1 MYNNSLMAHRTLAG
15 LILACSLLAAA
26 PAKRFTLEQILSAPF
41 PTDLTAAPTGGAVA
55 WVLDQN
61 GARNI
66 WIAEAPDYKGH
77 RLTDY
82 HNDDGQEIAQIA
94 WTPDGRSI
102 VFVRGGDFE
111 TGGDNPNPAALTE
124 GVEQDIWIV
133 PVSGGAPR
141 KLAEGNEPAVS
152 PQGDRIVFL
161 KKDEIWSV
169 GLEENAKPAQLVHT
183 KGHAGEL
190 RWSPDGSHFA
200 FVTTRTDHSFIGVY
214 NVAAKTLLYLDASV
228 DRDSNPV
235 WSLDGKQ
242 IAFIRIAADTSRIFF
257 GPRRNASQPWSIR
270 IADVDSGN
278 GRQLWC
284 ASEGPGSAFHAMVAD
299 NQLFWGAGD
308 RIVFPWEKTGWLHL
322 YSISTH
328 GDAPTPLNT
337 NAEFEI
343 EHVSL
348 SSDHKTVLF
357 SSNQDDI
364 DHRHLWRVSVL
375 GEYLTPITHG
385 DTIEWSP
392 VETADGR
399 AIAMLHSDAR
409 NPARAGIKIGSTDVR
424 DLAPDSI
431 PSDFPAASL
440 VVPQQ
445 VIFAG
450 ADGLQIHGQ
459 LFLPPNSAP
468 GEKHPAVIF
477 FHGGSRRQMLLGWHY
492 MDYYHNAYAMNQ
504 YLANLGFVVLSVN
517 YRSGI
522 GYGLNFREA
531 LNYGATGA
539 SEFND
544 VQGAG
549 LYLRNRA
556 DVEPKHI
563 GLWGGSY
570 GGYLTALG
578 LARASD
584 LFAAGVDFHGVHDWS
599 AFRGNDRT
607 ADQNATRLAFESS
620 PMASVST
627 WRSPVLLIHGDD
639 DRNVPF
645 SQTVM
650 LAEAL
655 RKQHVQFDELIF
667 PDEIHGFLTE
677 RRWLQAYHA
686 AADFLAKHLELHAE

>member
-1 MYNNSLMAHRTLAG
+1 MTLRFP
-15 LILACSLLAAA
+15 LALLLAASTTIAA
-26 PAKRFTLEQILSAPF
+26 PAKRFTLEQIMSAPF
-41 PTDLTAAPTGGAVA
+41 PTDLTAAPKGGTVA

-66 WIAEAPDYKGH
+66 WVAEAPDYKGR

-82 HNDDGQEIAQIA
+82 HDDDGQEIAQIA

-102 VFVRGGDFE
+102 IYVRGGDFE
-111 TGGDNPNPAALTE
+111 TFRDNPNPASIPQ
-124 GVEQDIWIV
+124 GVEQDIWII

-141 KLAEGNEPAVS
+141 KIAEGSQPAPS
-152 PQGDRIVFL
+152 PKGDQIAYL

-169 GLEENAKPAQLVHT
+169 GLDENSKPAQLIHT
-183 KGHAGEL
+183 KGQAGEL
-190 RWSPDGSHFA
+190 RWSPDGSRLV

-214 NVAAKTLLYLDASV
+214 NVPAKSLLYLDPSV
-228 DRDSNPV
+228 DRDSNPA
-235 WSLDGKQ
+235 WSSDGKQ
-242 IAFIRIAADTSRIFF
+242 IAFIRLAATTSRIFF
-257 GPRRNASQPWSIR
+257 GPRRAAEQPWSIR
-270 IADVDSGN
+270 LADVDSGN
-278 GRQLWC
+278 GRQLWR
-284 ASEGPGSAFHAMVAD
+284 AAEGPGSAFHAMVAD

-308 RIVFPWEKTGWLHL
+308 RIVFPWERSGWLHL

-328 GDAPTPLNT
+328 GDAPTPLNVPG
-337 NAEFEI
+337 EFEI

-348 SSDHKTVLF
+348 SVDGKTVLF

-364 DHRHLWRVSVL
+364 DHRHLWRVTVL
-375 GEYLTPITHG
+375 GENLTAITRG
-385 DTIEWSP
+385 DGIEWSP
-392 VETADGR
+392 TETSDGKSVV
-399 AIAMLHSDAR
+399 MLHSDAR
-409 NPARAGIKIGSTDVR
+409 NPARAAIAANNSSVR
-424 DLAPDSI
+424 DLAPNSI
-431 PSDFPAASL
+431 PAEFPAASL

-445 VIFAG
+445 VILSA
-450 ADGLQIHGQ
+450 ADGMRIHGQ
-459 LFLPPNSAP
+459 LFLPPDAAP
-468 GEKHPAVIF
+468 GEKHPAMIF

-492 MDYYHNAYAMNQ
+492 MDYYHNAYGMNQ
-504 YLANLGFVVLSVN
+504 YLASLGYVVLSVN

-531 LNYGATGA
+531 LNYGASGA

-544 VQGAG
+544 VLGAG
-549 LYLRNRA
+549 LYLRTRP
-556 DVEPKHI
+556 DVDPKRI

-599 AFRGNDRT
+599 AFRGPDRT
-607 ADQNATRLAFESS
+607 ADENAIRTAFNSS

-627 WRSPVLLIHGDD
+627 WHSPVLLIHGDD

-650 LAEAL
+650 LVEAL
-655 RKQHVQFDELIF
+655 RKQNVQFDELIF

-677 RRWLQAYHA
+677 KRWLQAYQA
-686 AADFLAKHLELHAE
+686 AADFLSKHL

>member
-1 MYNNSLMAHRTLAG
+1 MTLR
-15 LILACSLLAAA
+15 IPLALVLAYSTVIAA
-26 PAKRFTLEQILSAPF
+26 PAKRFTLEQIMSAPF
-41 PTDLTAAPTGGAVA
+41 PTDLTAAPKSGAVA

-66 WIAEAPDYKGH
+66 WVAEAPDYKGR

-82 HNDDGQEIAQIA
+82 HDDDGQEIAQIA

-102 VFVRGGDFE
+102 IYVRGGDFE
-111 TGGDNPNPAALTE
+111 TFRDNPNPASLPQ

-133 PVSGGAPR
+133 PVSGGTPR
-141 KLAEGNEPAVS
+141 KIAEGSQPAVS
-152 PQGDRIVFL
+152 PKGDLIAFL

-169 GLEENAKPAQLVHT
+169 GPEENAKLAQLIHT
-183 KGHAGEL
+183 KGQASEL
-190 RWSPDGSHFA
+190 RWSPDGARLA

-214 NVAAKTLLYLDASV
+214 NVASKSLLYLDPSV
-228 DRDSNPV
+228 DRDSNPA
-235 WSLDGKQ
+235 WSSDGKQ
-242 IAFIRIAADTSRIFF
+242 IAFIRLPANTSRIFF
-257 GPRRNASQPWSIR
+257 GPQRTSAQPWSIR
-270 IADVDSGN
+270 LADVDSGN
-278 GRQLWC
+278 GRELWH
-284 ASEGPGSAFHAMVAD
+284 AADGPGSAFHAMVAD

-308 RIVFPWEKTGWLHL
+308 RIVFPWERTGWMHL

-328 GDAPTPLNT
+328 GDAPTPLNV
-337 NAEFEI
+337 NGEFEI

-348 SSDHKTVLF
+348 SADAKTVLF
-357 SSNQDDI
+357 SSNQDDV
-364 DHRHLWRVSVL
+364 DHRHLWRVTVL
-375 GEYLTPITHG
+375 GENLTPITRG
-385 DTIEWSP
+385 DGLEWSP
-392 VETADGR
+392 TETGDGK
-399 AIAMLHSDAR
+399 AVVMFHSDAR
-409 NPARAGIKIGSTDVR
+409 NPARAAIKTANSEVR
-424 DLAPDSI
+424 DLAPNSI
-431 PSDFPAASL
+431 PAEFPAASL

-445 VIFAG
+445 VILSA
-450 ADGLQIHGQ
+450 ADGLRIHGQ
-459 LFLPPNSAP
+459 LFLPPDGTP
-468 GEKHPAVIF
+468 GEKHPAMIF

-492 MDYYHNAYAMNQ
+492 MDYYHNAYGMNQ
-504 YLANLGFVVLSVN
+504 YLASLGYVVLSVN

-531 LNYGATGA
+531 INYGASGA

-544 VQGAG
+544 VLGAG
-549 LYLRNRA
+549 LYLRTRP
-556 DVEPKHI
+556 DVDPKRI

-599 AFRGNDRT
+599 AFRGPDRT
-607 ADQNATRLAFESS
+607 ADEKAVRTAFESS

-627 WRSPVLLIHGDD
+627 WHSPVLLIHGDD

-650 LAEAL
+650 LVEAL
-655 RKQHVQFDELIF
+655 RKQNVQFDELIF

-677 RRWLQAYHA
+677 KRWLQAYQA
-686 AADFLAKHLELHAE
+686 AADFLSKHL

>member
-1 MYNNSLMAHRTLAG
+1 M
-15 LILACSLLAAA
+15 
-26 PAKRFTLEQILSAPF
+26 SAPF
-41 PTDLTAAPTGGAVA
+41 PTDLTAAPKSGAVA

-66 WIAEAPDYKGH
+66 WLAEAPDYKGR

-82 HNDDGQEIAQIA
+82 HDDDGQEIAQIA

-102 VFVRGGDFE
+102 IYVRGGDFE
-111 TGGDNPNPAALTE
+111 TFRDNPNPASLPQ

-133 PVSGGAPR
+133 PVSGGTPR
-141 KLAEGNEPAVS
+141 KIAEGSQPAVS
-152 PQGDRIVFL
+152 PKGDLIAFL

-169 GLEENAKPAQLVHT
+169 GPEENAKLAQLIHT
-183 KGHAGEL
+183 KGQASEL
-190 RWSPDGSHFA
+190 RWSPDGARLA

-214 NVAAKTLLYLDASV
+214 NVASKSLLYLDPSV
-228 DRDSNPV
+228 DRDSNPA
-235 WSLDGKQ
+235 WSSDGKQ
-242 IAFIRIAADTSRIFF
+242 IAFIRLPANTSRIFF
-257 GPRRNASQPWSIR
+257 GPQRTSAQPWSIR
-270 IADVDSGN
+270 LADVDSGN
-278 GRQLWC
+278 GRELWH
-284 ASEGPGSAFHAMVAD
+284 AADGPGSAFHAMVAD

-308 RIVFPWEKTGWLHL
+308 RIVFPWERTGWMHL

-328 GDAPTPLNT
+328 GDAPTPLNVSGD
-337 NAEFEI
+337 FEI
-343 EHVSL
+343 EHVSM
-348 SSDHKTVLF
+348 SADAKTVLF

-364 DHRHLWRVSVL
+364 DHRHLWRVTVL
-375 GEYLTPITHG
+375 GENLTPITRG
-385 DTIEWSP
+385 DGIEWSP
-392 VETADGR
+392 TETSDGK
-399 AIAMLHSDAR
+399 AVVMLHSDAK
-409 NPARAGIKIGSTDVR
+409 NPARAAIITTNSNVR

-431 PSDFPAASL
+431 PAEFPAASL

-445 VIFAG
+445 VILSA
-450 ADGLQIHGQ
+450 ADGMRIHGQ
-459 LFLPPNSAP
+459 LFLPPDSTP
-468 GEKHPAVIF
+468 GEKHPAMIF

-492 MDYYHNAYAMNQ
+492 MDYYHNAYGMNQ
-504 YLANLGFVVLSVN
+504 YLASLGYVVLSVN

-531 LNYGATGA
+531 INYGASGA

-544 VQGAG
+544 VLGAG
-549 LYLRNRA
+549 LYLRTRP
-556 DVEPKHI
+556 DVDPKRI

-599 AFRGNDRT
+599 AFRGPDRT
-607 ADQNATRLAFESS
+607 ADEKAVRTAFESS

-627 WRSPVLLIHGDD
+627 WHSPVLLIHGDD

-645 SQTVM
+645 AQTLM
-650 LAEAL
+650 LVEAL
-655 RKQHVQFDELIF
+655 RKQNVQFDELIF

-677 RRWLQAYHA
+677 KRWLQAYQA
-686 AADFLAKHLELHAE
+686 AADFLSKHL

>member
-1 MYNNSLMAHRTLAG
+1 MTLRTTFAL
-15 LILACSLLAAA
+15 LIACSAACAA
-26 PAKRFTLEQILSAPF
+26 PTKRFTLEQIMSAPF
-41 PTDLTAAPTGGAVA
+41 PTDLTASPQGGTVA

-66 WIAEAPDYKGH
+66 WVAEAPDYKG
-77 RLTDY
+77 RRITDY
-82 HNDDGQEIAQIA
+82 HDDDGQEIAQIA
-94 WTPDGRSI
+94 WTSDGRSI
-102 VFVRGGDFE
+102 IYVRGGDFE
-111 TGGDNPNPAALTE
+111 TFRDNPNPASLPQ
-124 GVEQDIWIV
+124 GVEQDIWII

-141 KLAEGNEPAVS
+141 KIAEGSQPAVS
-152 PQGDRIVFL
+152 PKSDLIAYL
-161 KKDEIWSV
+161 KKDEIWSI
-169 GLEENAKPAQLVHT
+169 GIEENAKPTQLIHT
-183 KGHAGEL
+183 KGQAGEL
-190 RWSPDGSHFA
+190 RWSPDGSRLA

-228 DRDSNPV
+228 DRDSSPT
-235 WSLDGKQ
+235 WSSDGKQ
-242 IAFIRIAADTSRIFF
+242 IAFIRIAATTSRIFF
-257 GPRRNASQPWSIR
+257 GPHRAAEQPWSIR
-270 IADVDSGN
+270 LAAVDSGN
-278 GRQLWC
+278 GRELWHT
-284 ASEGPGSAFHAMVAD
+284 AEGPGSAFHAMVAD

-308 RIVFPWEKTGWLHL
+308 RIVFPWERTGWLHL

-337 NAEFEI
+337 NGEFEI
-343 EHVSL
+343 EHVSI
-348 SSDHKTVLF
+348 SSDRKTVLF

-364 DHRHLWRVSVL
+364 DHRHLWRVTVL
-375 GEYLTPITHG
+375 GENLTPLTRG
-385 DTIEWSP
+385 DGIEWSP
-392 VETADGR
+392 TETGDGK
-399 AIAMLHSDAR
+399 AVVMLHSDAR
-409 NPARAGIKIGSTDVR
+409 NPARAAIKIANSEVR

-431 PSDFPAASL
+431 PAEFPAAAL

-445 VIFAG
+445 VILSA
-450 ADGLQIHGQ
+450 ADGMRIHAQ
-459 LFLPPNSAP
+459 LFLPPDATP
-468 GEKHPAVIF
+468 GEKHPAMIF

-492 MDYYHNAYAMNQ
+492 MDYYHNAYGMNQ
-504 YLANLGFVVLSVN
+504 YLASLGYVVLAVN

-531 LNYGATGA
+531 INYGASGA

-544 VQGAG
+544 VLGAG
-549 LYLRNRA
+549 LYLRTRS
-556 DVEPKHI
+556 DVDPKRI

-599 AFRGNDRT
+599 AFRGPDRT
-607 ADQNATRLAFESS
+607 ADEKAVRTAFESS

-645 SQTVM
+645 NQTVM
-650 LAEAL
+650 LVEAL
-655 RKQHVQFDELIF
+655 RKQNVQFDELIF

-677 RRWLQAYHA
+677 KRWLQAYQA
-686 AADFLAKHLELHAE
+686 AADFLSKHL

>member
-1 MYNNSLMAHRTLAG
+1 MTLR
-15 LILACSLLAAA
+15 IPLALVLAYSTVIAA
-26 PAKRFTLEQILSAPF
+26 PAKRFTLEQIMSAPF
-41 PTDLTAAPTGGAVA
+41 PTDLTAAPKSGAVA

-66 WIAEAPDYKGH
+66 WVAEAPDYKGR

-82 HNDDGQEIAQIA
+82 HDDDGQEIAQIA

-102 VFVRGGDFE
+102 IYVRGGDFE
-111 TGGDNPNPAALTE
+111 TFRDNPNPASLPQ
-124 GVEQDIWIV
+124 GVEQDIWII

-141 KLAEGNEPAVS
+141 KIAEGSQPAVS
-152 PQGDRIVFL
+152 PKGDLIAFL

-169 GLEENAKPAQLVHT
+169 GPEENAKPAQLIHT
-183 KGHAGEL
+183 KGQAGEL
-190 RWSPDGSHFA
+190 RWSPDGARLA

-214 NVAAKTLLYLDASV
+214 NVASKSLLYLDPSV
-228 DRDSNPV
+228 DRDSNPA

-242 IAFIRIAADTSRIFF
+242 IAFIRLPANSSRIFF
-257 GPRRNASQPWSIR
+257 GPQRTAAQPWSIR
-270 IADVDSGN
+270 LADVDSGN
-278 GRQLWC
+278 GRELWR
-284 ASEGPGSAFHAMVAD
+284 AAEGPGSAFHAMVAD

-308 RIVFPWEKTGWLHL
+308 RIVFPWERTGWMHL

-328 GDAPTPLNT
+328 GDAPTPLNVSGD
-337 NAEFEI
+337 FEI
-343 EHVSL
+343 EHVSM
-348 SSDHKTVLF
+348 SADAKTVLF

-364 DHRHLWRVSVL
+364 DHRHLWRVTVL
-375 GEYLTPITHG
+375 GENLTPITRG
-385 DTIEWSP
+385 DGIEWSP
-392 VETADGR
+392 TETSDGK
-399 AIAMLHSDAR
+399 AVVMLHSDAK
-409 NPARAGIKIGSTDVR
+409 NPARAAIITTNSAVR

-431 PSDFPAASL
+431 PAEFPAASL

-445 VIFAG
+445 VILSA
-450 ADGLQIHGQ
+450 ADGMRIHGQ
-459 LFLPPNSAP
+459 LFLPPDSTP
-468 GEKHPAVIF
+468 GEKHPAMIF

-492 MDYYHNAYAMNQ
+492 MDYYHNAYGMNQ
-504 YLANLGFVVLSVN
+504 YLASLGYVVLSVN

-531 LNYGATGA
+531 INYGASGA

-544 VQGAG
+544 VLGAG
-549 LYLRNRA
+549 LYLRTRP
-556 DVEPKHI
+556 DVDPKRI

-599 AFRGNDRT
+599 AFRGPDRT
-607 ADQNATRLAFESS
+607 ADEKAVRTAFESS

-627 WRSPVLLIHGDD
+627 WHSPVLLIHGDD

-650 LAEAL
+650 LVEAL
-655 RKQHVQFDELIF
+655 RKQNVQFDELIF

-677 RRWLQAYHA
+677 KRWLEAYHA
-686 AADFLAKHLELHAE
+686 AADFLSKHL

>member
-1 MYNNSLMAHRTLAG
+1 MTLRTTFAL
-15 LILACSLLAAA
+15 LIACSAACAA
-26 PAKRFTLEQILSAPF
+26 PTKRFTLEQIMSAPF
-41 PTDLTAAPTGGAVA
+41 PTDLTASPQGGTVA

-66 WIAEAPDYKGH
+66 WVAEAPDYKG
-77 RLTDY
+77 RRITDY
-82 HNDDGQEIAQIA
+82 HDDDGQEIAQIA
-94 WTPDGRSI
+94 WTSDGRSI
-102 VFVRGGDFE
+102 IYVRGGDFE
-111 TGGDNPNPAALTE
+111 TFRDNPNPASLPQ
-124 GVEQDIWIV
+124 GVEQDIWII

-141 KLAEGNEPAVS
+141 KIAEGSQPAVS
-152 PQGDRIVFL
+152 PKSDLIAYL
-161 KKDEIWSV
+161 KKDEIWSI
-169 GLEENAKPAQLVHT
+169 GIEENAKPTQLIHT
-183 KGHAGEL
+183 KGQAGEL
-190 RWSPDGSHFA
+190 RWSPDGSRLA

-228 DRDSNPV
+228 DRDSSPT
-235 WSLDGKQ
+235 WSSDGKQ
-242 IAFIRIAADTSRIFF
+242 IAFIRIAATTSRIFF
-257 GPRRNASQPWSIR
+257 GPHRAAEQPWSIR
-270 IADVDSGN
+270 LAAVDSGN
-278 GRQLWC
+278 GRELWH
-284 ASEGPGSAFHAMVAD
+284 AAEGPGSAFHAMVAD

-308 RIVFPWEKTGWLHL
+308 RILFPWERTGWLHL

-337 NAEFEI
+337 NGEFEI
-343 EHVSL
+343 EHVSI
-348 SSDHKTVLF
+348 SSDRKTVLF

-364 DHRHLWRVSVL
+364 DHRHLWRVTVL
-375 GEYLTPITHG
+375 GENLTPLTRG
-385 DTIEWSP
+385 DGIEWSP
-392 VETADGR
+392 TETGDGK
-399 AIAMLHSDAR
+399 AVVMLHSDAR
-409 NPARAGIKIGSTDVR
+409 NPARAAIKIANSEVR

-431 PSDFPAASL
+431 PAEFPAAAL

-445 VIFAG
+445 VILSA
-450 ADGLQIHGQ
+450 ADGMRIHAQ
-459 LFLPPNSAP
+459 LFLPPDATP
-468 GEKHPAVIF
+468 GEKHPAMIF

-492 MDYYHNAYAMNQ
+492 MDYYHNAYGMNQ
-504 YLANLGFVVLSVN
+504 YLASLGYVVLAVN

-531 LNYGATGA
+531 INYGASGA

-544 VQGAG
+544 VLGAG
-549 LYLRNRA
+549 LYLRTRS
-556 DVEPKHI
+556 DVDPKRI

-599 AFRGNDRT
+599 AFRGPDRT
-607 ADQNATRLAFESS
+607 ADEKAVRTAFESS

-645 SQTVM
+645 NQTVM
-650 LAEAL
+650 LVEAL
-655 RKQHVQFDELIF
+655 RKQNVQFDELIF

-677 RRWLQAYHA
+677 KRWLQAYQA
-686 AADFLAKHLELHAE
+686 AADFLSKHL

>member
-1 MYNNSLMAHRTLAG
+1 MTLR
-15 LILACSLLAAA
+15 IPLALVLAYSTVIAA
-26 PAKRFTLEQILSAPF
+26 PAKRFTLEQIMSAPF
-41 PTDLTAAPTGGAVA
+41 PTDLTAAPKSGAVA

-66 WIAEAPDYKGH
+66 WLAEAPDYKGR

-82 HNDDGQEIAQIA
+82 HDDDGQEIAQIA

-102 VFVRGGDFE
+102 IYVRGGDFE
-111 TGGDNPNPAALTE
+111 TFRDNPNPASLPQ
-124 GVEQDIWIV
+124 GVEQDIWII

-141 KLAEGNEPAVS
+141 KIAEGSQPAVS
-152 PQGDRIVFL
+152 PKGDLIAFL

-169 GLEENAKPAQLVHT
+169 GPEENAKPAQLIHT
-183 KGHAGEL
+183 KGQAGEL
-190 RWSPDGSHFA
+190 RWSPDGARLA

-214 NVAAKTLLYLDASV
+214 NVASKSLLYLDPSV
-228 DRDSNPV
+228 DRDSNPA
-235 WSLDGKQ
+235 WSSDGKQ
-242 IAFIRIAADTSRIFF
+242 LAFIRLPANNSRIFF
-257 GPRRNASQPWSIR
+257 GPQRTAAQPWSIR
-270 IADVDSGN
+270 LADVDSGN
-278 GRQLWC
+278 GRELWR
-284 ASEGPGSAFHAMVAD
+284 AADGPGSAFHAMVAD

-308 RIVFPWEKTGWLHL
+308 RIVFPWERTGWLHL
-322 YSISTH
+322 YSISIH
-328 GDAPTPLNT
+328 GDAPTPLNVSGD
-337 NAEFEI
+337 FEI

-348 SSDHKTVLF
+348 SVDAKTVLF

-364 DHRHLWRVSVL
+364 DHRHLWRVTVL
-375 GEYLTPITHG
+375 GENLTPITRG
-385 DTIEWSP
+385 DSLEWSP
-392 VETADGR
+392 TETSDGK
-399 AIAMLHSDAR
+399 AVVMLHSDAR
-409 NPARAGIKIGSTDVR
+409 NPARAAIKSANSAVR

-431 PSDFPAASL
+431 PAEFPAASL

-445 VIFAG
+445 VILSA
-450 ADGLQIHGQ
+450 ADGMRIHGQ
-459 LFLPPNSAP
+459 LFLPPDSTP
-468 GEKHPAVIF
+468 GEKHPAMIF

-492 MDYYHNAYAMNQ
+492 MDYYHNAYGMNQ
-504 YLANLGFVVLSVN
+504 YLASLGYVVLSVN

-531 LNYGATGA
+531 INYGASGA

-544 VQGAG
+544 VLGAG
-549 LYLRNRA
+549 LYLRTRP
-556 DVEPKHI
+556 DVDPKRI

-599 AFRGNDRT
+599 AFRGPDRT
-607 ADQNATRLAFESS
+607 ADEKAVRTAFESS

-627 WRSPVLLIHGDD
+627 WHSPVLLIHGDD

-645 SQTVM
+645 AQTVM
-650 LAEAL
+650 LVEAL
-655 RKQHVQFDELIF
+655 RKQNVQFDELIF

-677 RRWLQAYHA
+677 KRWLQAYQA
-686 AADFLAKHLELHAE
+686 AADFLAKHL

>member
-1 MYNNSLMAHRTLAG
+1 MAHRTLSG
-15 LILACSLLAAA
+15 LILACSLLLAA
-26 PAKRFTLEQILSAPF
+26 PAKRFTLEQVLSAPF
-41 PTDLTAAPTGGAVA
+41 PTDLTASPRGGAVA

-66 WIAEAPDYKGH
+66 WVAEAPDYKGR

-82 HNDDGQEIAQIA
+82 HNDDGQEIAEIT

-102 VFVRGGDFE
+102 IYVRGGDFE
-111 TGGDNPNPAALTE
+111 THGDNPNPASLVE
-124 GVEQDIWIV
+124 GVEQDIWII
-133 PVSGGAPR
+133 PISGGAPR
-141 KLAEGNEPAVS
+141 KLGEGNGPAVS
-152 PQGDRIVFL
+152 PQGDRVVFL

-169 GLEENAKPAQLVHT
+169 GNEENAKPAQLIHT

-200 FVTTRTDHSFIGVY
+200 FVATRTDHSFIGVY

-235 WSLDGKQ
+235 WSLDGRQ
-242 IAFIRIAADTSRIFF
+242 IAFTRIAADSARIFF
-257 GPRRNASQPWSIR
+257 GPRRIATQPWSIR
-270 IADVDSGN
+270 VADVDSGK
-278 GRQLWC
+278 GRELWH
-284 ASEGPGSAFHAMVAD
+284 ASDGPGSAFHAMVAD

-337 NAEFEI
+337 DAGFET
-343 EHVSL
+343 EHVAL
-348 SSDHKTVLF
+348 SADKKSILF

-375 GEYLTPITHG
+375 GENLTPITRG
-385 DTIEWSP
+385 DSIEWSP
-392 VETADGR
+392 AETADGK
-399 AIAMLHSDAR
+399 AIAMLLSDAR
-409 NPARAGIKIGSTDVR
+409 NPARAGIKIGTAEVR

-445 VIFAG
+445 VIFSG

-459 LFLPPNSAP
+459 LFLPTNSTSS
-468 GEKHPAVIF
+468 KKPAVIF

-531 LNYGATGA
+531 LNYGASGA

-544 VQGAG
+544 VLGAG

-556 DVEPKHI
+556 DVDPKRI

-607 ADQNATRLAFESS
+607 ADQSATRLAFESS

-645 SQTVM
+645 SHTVT

-677 RRWLQAYHA
+677 RRWLEAYRA
-686 AADFLAKHLELHAE
+686 AADFLAKHLDLHTE

>member
-1 MYNNSLMAHRTLAG
+1 MTLR
-15 LILACSLLAAA
+15 IPLALVLAYSTVIAA
-26 PAKRFTLEQILSAPF
+26 PAKRFTLEQIMSAPF
-41 PTDLTAAPTGGAVA
+41 PTDLTAAPKSGAVA

-66 WIAEAPDYKGH
+66 WLAEAPDYKGR

-82 HNDDGQEIAQIA
+82 HDDDGQEIAQIA

-102 VFVRGGDFE
+102 IYVRGGDFE
-111 TGGDNPNPAALTE
+111 TFRDNPNPASLPQ
-124 GVEQDIWIV
+124 GVEQDIWII

-141 KLAEGNEPAVS
+141 KIAEGSQPAVS
-152 PQGDRIVFL
+152 PKGDLIAFL

-169 GLEENAKPAQLVHT
+169 GPEENAKPAQLIHT
-183 KGHAGEL
+183 KGQAGEL
-190 RWSPDGSHFA
+190 RWSPDGARLA

-214 NVAAKTLLYLDASV
+214 NVASKSLLYLDPSV
-228 DRDSNPV
+228 DRDSNPA
-235 WSLDGKQ
+235 WSSDGKQ
-242 IAFIRIAADTSRIFF
+242 LAFIRLPANNSRIFF
-257 GPRRNASQPWSIR
+257 GPQRTAAQPWSIR
-270 IADVDSGN
+270 LADVDSGN
-278 GRQLWC
+278 GRELWR
-284 ASEGPGSAFHAMVAD
+284 AADGPGSAFHAMVAD

-308 RIVFPWEKTGWLHL
+308 RIVFPWERTGWLHL
-322 YSISTH
+322 YSISIH
-328 GDAPTPLNT
+328 GDAPTPLNVSGD
-337 NAEFEI
+337 FEI

-348 SSDHKTVLF
+348 SVDAKTVLF

-364 DHRHLWRVSVL
+364 DHRHLWRVTVL
-375 GEYLTPITHG
+375 GENLTPITRG
-385 DTIEWSP
+385 DSLEWSP
-392 VETADGR
+392 TETSDGK
-399 AIAMLHSDAR
+399 AVVMLHSDAR
-409 NPARAGIKIGSTDVR
+409 NPARAAIKSANSAVR

-431 PSDFPAASL
+431 PAEFPAASL

-445 VIFAG
+445 VILSA
-450 ADGLQIHGQ
+450 ADGMRIHGQ
-459 LFLPPNSAP
+459 LFLPPDSTP
-468 GEKHPAVIF
+468 GEKHPAMIF

-492 MDYYHNAYAMNQ
+492 MDYYHNAYGMNQ
-504 YLANLGFVVLSVN
+504 YLASLGYVVLSVN

-531 LNYGATGA
+531 INYGASGA

-544 VQGAG
+544 VLGAG
-549 LYLRNRA
+549 LYLRTRP
-556 DVEPKHI
+556 DVDPKRI

-599 AFRGNDRT
+599 AFRGPDRT
-607 ADQNATRLAFESS
+607 ADQTATRTAFESS

-627 WRSPVLLIHGDD
+627 WHSPVLLIHGDD

-645 SQTVM
+645 AQTVM
-650 LAEAL
+650 LVEAL
-655 RKQHVQFDELIF
+655 RKQNVQFDELIF

-677 RRWLQAYHA
+677 KRWLQAYQA
-686 AADFLAKHLELHAE
+686 AADFLAKHL

>member
-1 MYNNSLMAHRTLAG
+1 MTLR
-15 LILACSLLAAA
+15 IPLALVLAYSTVIAA
-26 PAKRFTLEQILSAPF
+26 PAKRFTLEQIMSAPF
-41 PTDLTAAPTGGAVA
+41 PTDLTAAPKSGAVA

-66 WIAEAPDYKGH
+66 WVAEAPDYKGR

-82 HNDDGQEIAQIA
+82 HDDDGQEIAQIA

-102 VFVRGGDFE
+102 IYVRGGDFE
-111 TGGDNPNPAALTE
+111 TFRDNPNPASLPQ
-124 GVEQDIWIV
+124 GVEQDIWII

-141 KLAEGNEPAVS
+141 KIAEGSQPAVS
-152 PQGDRIVFL
+152 PKGDLIAFL

-169 GLEENAKPAQLVHT
+169 GPEENAKPAQLIHT
-183 KGHAGEL
+183 KGQAGEL
-190 RWSPDGSHFA
+190 RWSPDGARLA

-214 NVAAKTLLYLDASV
+214 NVASKSLLYLDPSV
-228 DRDSNPV
+228 DRDSNPA

-242 IAFIRIAADTSRIFF
+242 IAFIRLPANSSRIFF
-257 GPRRNASQPWSIR
+257 GPQRTAAQPWSIR
-270 IADVDSGN
+270 LADVDSGN
-278 GRQLWC
+278 GRELWH
-284 ASEGPGSAFHAMVAD
+284 AADGPGSAFHAMVAD

-308 RIVFPWEKTGWLHL
+308 RIVFPWERTGWMHL

-328 GDAPTPLNT
+328 GDAPTPLNVSGD
-337 NAEFEI
+337 FEI
-343 EHVSL
+343 EHVSM
-348 SSDHKTVLF
+348 SADAKTVLF

-364 DHRHLWRVSVL
+364 DHRHLWRVTVL
-375 GEYLTPITHG
+375 GENLTPITRG
-385 DTIEWSP
+385 DGIEWSP
-392 VETADGR
+392 TETSDGK
-399 AIAMLHSDAR
+399 AVVMLHSDAK
-409 NPARAGIKIGSTDVR
+409 NPARAAIITTNSAVR

-431 PSDFPAASL
+431 PAEFPAASL

-445 VIFAG
+445 VILSA
-450 ADGLQIHGQ
+450 ADGMRIHGQ
-459 LFLPPNSAP
+459 LFLPPDSTP
-468 GEKHPAVIF
+468 GEKHPAMIF

-492 MDYYHNAYAMNQ
+492 MDYYHNAYGMNQ
-504 YLANLGFVVLSVN
+504 YLASLGYVVLSVN

-531 LNYGATGA
+531 INYGASGA

-544 VQGAG
+544 VLGAG
-549 LYLRNRA
+549 LYLRTRP
-556 DVEPKHI
+556 DVDPKRI

-599 AFRGNDRT
+599 AFRGPDRT
-607 ADQNATRLAFESS
+607 ADEKAVRTAFESS

-627 WRSPVLLIHGDD
+627 WHSPVLLIHGDD

-650 LAEAL
+650 LVEAL
-655 RKQHVQFDELIF
+655 RKQNVQFDELIF

-677 RRWLQAYHA
+677 KRWLQAYQA
-686 AADFLAKHLELHAE
+686 AADFLSKHL

>member
-1 MYNNSLMAHRTLAG
+1 MAHRTLAG
-15 LILACSLLAAA
+15 LILACSLVDAA

-41 PTDLTAAPTGGAVA
+41 PTDLTAAPKGGAVA

-66 WIAEAPDYKGH
+66 WIAEAPDYRGRRITNYKE
-77 RLTDY
+77 
-82 HNDDGQEIAQIA
+82 DDGQEIAQIA

-102 VFVRGGDFE
+102 VYVRGGDFE
-111 TGGDNPNPAALTE
+111 THGDNPNPAALVE

-133 PVSGGAPR
+133 PISGGAPR

-152 PQGDRIVFL
+152 PQGERVVYL

-169 GLEENAKPAQLVHT
+169 GLEENAKPAQLIHT

-190 RWSPDGSHFA
+190 RWSPNGSHFA
-200 FVTTRTDHSFIGVY
+200 FVAARTDHSFIGVY
-214 NVAAKTLLYLDASV
+214 NVAAKSLLYLDASV
-228 DRDSNPV
+228 DRDSNPA
-235 WSLDGKQ
+235 WSPDGKQ
-242 IAFIRIAADTSRIFF
+242 IAFIRIAADSSRIFF
-257 GPRRNASQPWSIR
+257 GPRRTASQTWSIR
-270 IADVDSGN
+270 LAEVDSGK
-278 GRQLWC
+278 GRELWH

-328 GDAPTPLNT
+328 GDAATPLN
-337 NAEFEI
+337 NGAAFEI
-343 EHVSL
+343 EHAAL
-348 SSDHKTVLF
+348 SADKKSILF

-375 GEYLTPITHG
+375 GENFTPITRG

-392 VETADGR
+392 VETSDGK

-409 NPARAGIKIGSTDVR
+409 NPARAGIKIGSAEVR
-424 DLAPDSI
+424 ELAPDSI

-440 VVPQQ
+440 VSPQQ

-459 LFLPPNSAP
+459 LLLPPNSSSV
-468 GEKHPAVIF
+468 EKHPAVIF

-504 YLANLGFVVLSVN
+504 YLASLGFVVLSVN

-522 GYGLNFREA
+522 GYGLDFREA

-544 VQGAG
+544 VLGAG
-549 LYLRNRA
+549 LYLRTRA
-556 DVEPKHI
+556 DVDPKRI

-686 AADFLAKHLELHAE
+686 AADFLSKHLEP

>member
-1 MYNNSLMAHRTLAG
+1 MAFRTTFAL
-15 LILACSLLAAA
+15 LIACSAVSAA
-26 PAKRFTLEQILSAPF
+26 PTKRFTLEQIMSAPF
-41 PTDLTAAPTGGAVA
+41 PTDLTAAPQGGTVA

-66 WIAEAPDYKGH
+66 WVADAPDYKG
-77 RLTDY
+77 RRITDY
-82 HNDDGQEIAQIA
+82 HDDDGQEIAQIA

-102 VFVRGGDFE
+102 IYVRGGDFE
-111 TGGDNPNPAALTE
+111 TFRDNPNPASLPQ
-124 GVEQDIWIV
+124 GVEQDIWII

-141 KLAEGNEPAVS
+141 KIAEGSQPAVS
-152 PQGDRIVFL
+152 PTSDLIAYL

-169 GLEENAKPAQLVHT
+169 GMEESSKPTQLIHT
-183 KGHAGEL
+183 KGQAGEL
-190 RWSPDGSHFA
+190 RWSPDGSRLA
-200 FVTTRTDHSFIGVY
+200 FVTTRADHSFIGVY
-214 NVAAKTLLYLDASV
+214 NLASKTLLYLDPSV
-228 DRDSNPV
+228 DRDSSPT
-235 WSLDGKQ
+235 WSSDGKQ
-242 IAFIRIAADTSRIFF
+242 IAFIRLAATTSRIFF
-257 GPRRNASQPWSIR
+257 GPHRAAEQPWSIR
-270 IADVDSGN
+270 LAAVDSGN
-278 GRQLWC
+278 GRELWH
-284 ASEGPGSAFHAMVAD
+284 AAEGPGSAFHAMVAD

-308 RIVFPWEKTGWLHL
+308 RIVFPWERTGWLHL

-337 NAEFEI
+337 GGEFEI
-343 EHVSL
+343 EHVSI

-364 DHRHLWRVSVL
+364 DHRHLWRITVL
-375 GEYLTPITHG
+375 GENLTPITHG
-385 DTIEWSP
+385 DGIEWSP
-392 VETADGR
+392 TETGDGK
-399 AIAMLHSDAR
+399 AVVMLHSDAR
-409 NPARAGIKIGSTDVR
+409 NPARAAIKIANSEVR

-431 PSDFPAASL
+431 PAEFPAASL

-445 VIFAG
+445 VILPA
-450 ADGLQIHGQ
+450 ADGMPIHAQ
-459 LFLPPNSAP
+459 LFLPPDAS
-468 GEKHPAVIF
+468 GKKHPAMIF

-492 MDYYHNAYAMNQ
+492 MDYYHNAYGMNQ
-504 YLANLGFVVLSVN
+504 YLASLGYVVLAVN

-531 LNYGATGA
+531 INYGASGA

-544 VQGAG
+544 VLGAG
-549 LYLRNRA
+549 LYLRARS
-556 DVEPKHI
+556 DVDPKRI

-599 AFRGNDRT
+599 AFRGPDRT
-607 ADQNATRLAFESS
+607 ADEKAVRTAFESS

-627 WRSPVLLIHGDD
+627 WHSPVLLIHGDD

-645 SQTVM
+645 NQTVM
-650 LAEAL
+650 LVEAL
-655 RKQHVQFDELIF
+655 RKQNVQFDELIF

-677 RRWLQAYHA
+677 KRWLQAYQA
-686 AADFLAKHLELHAE
+686 AADFLSKHL